1 MLKLRLYVDN
11 PLITLFKDEMPYY
24 RETEFIERQNREWRE
39 RGGKAKEGAIK
50 MLSIDGVLP
59 MTPHARVFT

>member
-1 MLKLRLYVDN
+1 
-11 PLITLFKDEMPYY
+11 MPYY
-24 RETEFIERQNREWRE
+24 RETESIERQNREWRE

-59 MTPHARVFT
+59 MTPHAGIYNSLVL